1 MRSLIVAGPMPA
13 CGCRRPGTVDGMGKA
28 LIIVLGITLLVYAI
42 FDLIAT
48 PKDRIRFLP
57 KPLWFVIVLI
67 APVGPLLWLF
77 FGRLKPAAPPK
88 PSSGGGWTPPPG
100 PKGPDDDPDY
110 LRGL

>member
-1 MRSLIVAGPMPA
+1 
-13 CGCRRPGTVDGMGKA
+13 MGKFV
-28 LIIVLGITLLVYAI
+28 IIAFAIILLVFAI

-48 PKDRIRFLP
+48 PKERVRYLP
-57 KPLWFVIVLI
+57 KALWFVILFL

-77 FGRLKPAAPPK
+77 FGRMKPAAPPK
-88 PSSGGGWTPPPG
+88 PSSGGWTPPPG